1 MRKWVIVL
9 RQARKYLMNCVK
21 CAKEHRKLIVRYV
34 AVGTVAWVASLGIQ
48 ALLVETAQLQPEVAY
63 VPQFFIVLAFYF
75 WMLIKLVDPDGC
87 YTWREYFHRVG
98 VVKALQLVLG
108 LALYKLF
115 LIAGAGYILALAVT
129 SLTLTIPFF
138 IATMYGAFKKAPAS
152 EEAKA

>member
-1 MRKWVIVL
+1 VIIL
-9 RQARKYLMNCVK
+9 RQARKYLK
-21 CAKEHRKLIVRYV
+21 HGLKWAKEQLIVRYV
-34 AVGTVAWVASLGIQ
+34 VVGTVASAASMGIQ
-48 ALLVETAQLQPEVAY
+48 ALLVEAAQLQPEVAY

-115 LIAGAGYILALAVT
+115 LTTGAGYILALVIT
-129 SLTLTIPFF
+129 SLILTVPFF
-138 IATMYGAFKKAPAS
+138 IATMYGAFKKASSS
-152 EEAKA
+152 EEATA